1 MTKMKPNK
9 ENIEISCAYPE
20 RASMT
25 NQRYPKTKLISGASV
40 KIYSKN
46 ASSLFSLRI
55 ILNKSNAAL
64 KVSPISRSFLKIF
77 SLKFSK

>member
-55 ILNKSNAAL
+55 ILNKSND
-64 KVSPISRSFLKIF
+64 FF
-77 SLKFSK
+77 KFITINQTCQTFFNL